1 MTIFGIDISSHQ
13 AGIDL
18 ARVRREGFEYVI
30 IKATEGS
37 GYVNPFYAAQLA
49 AAKSAGLLTIS
60 YHFVHAADEAG
71 QLRLLE
77 QTVPPGSPVILD
89 AEVDG
94 AGEFPVTVDL
104 ARSLRA
110 AGWPVIASYFPH
122 WFWTQI
128 GSPDLSGLGALW
140 SSAYPGGSGAA
151 SAIYAAAG
159 GDSAAGWTPYGGLN
173 VAFYQ
178 FTDKATVAGIA
189 GVDASAYR
197 GTRDQLAALLQGD
210 DMPSADDIARAILD
224 FPLGTDTAGN
234 TVTASKVLQDL
245 GLGARQ
251 GIAKA
256 VLDFDLSGKNDGSTL
271 SLAAQ
276 AITHGTAAVKAAA
289 VTVDQASLEQA
300 LGAAL
305 AKAGLDAKS
314 IEQIVANA
322 LANLT
327 LKAA

>member
-18 ARVRREGFEYVI
+18 GRVRREGFDYVI

-37 GYVNPFYAAQLA
+37 GYANPYYSAQLA
-49 AAKSAGLLTIS
+49 AAKAAGLLTIS

-77 QTVPPGSPVILD
+77 QTVSPGSPVILD

-104 ARSLRA
+104 AHALRA
-110 AGWPVIASYFPH
+110 AGWPVVAVYFPH

-128 GSPDLSGLGALW
+128 GQPPLLGLGALW

-151 SAIYAAAG
+151 STIYAAAG
-159 GDSAAGWTPYGGLN
+159 GDSAAGWTGYGGLD
-173 VAFYQ
+173 VALYQ
-178 FTDKATVAGIA
+178 FTDKATVAGISA
-189 GVDASAYR
+189 VDASAYR

-224 FPLGTDTAGN
+224 FPLGTDKDGN

-245 GLGARQ
+245 GLNSRR
-251 GIAKA
+251 GIAEA
-256 VLDFDLSGKNDGSTL
+256 VLDFDLSGKGDGSTL

-276 AITHGTAAVKAAA
+276 AITHGTAAAKGA
-289 VTVDQASLEQA
+289 TIDQASLEKMVN
-300 LGAAL
+300 AAVT
-305 AKAGLDAKS
+305 AA
-314 IEQIVANA
+314 I
-322 LANLT
+322 ANLT
-327 LKAA
+327 LKAVA